1 MKFYKLISIDL
12 IVIFS
17 LLLISNLL
25 NFNVNFYKYY
35 STYKN
40 IEFHFDKFTNKNNFI
55 NNFGSADSG
64 EYTEYRTFVSLQK
77 INEKKQLDSFFY
89 DKKLSLFENNNVYSI
104 AIIYSFQNLDKEVIK
119 SKIAN
124 QLHEVISKLE
134 SLTINTNYF
143 QHYIKDN
150 DLYIEHIKNDFYKS
164 VAFRMNSKKID
175 FIDHI
180 KCNPYEEANE
190 CRCWLRKINIHT
202 NEDIIEMNIYKI
214 ISIFLFIIYLL
225 TRLLVEF
232 KRR

>member
-77 INEKKQLDSFFY
+77 INEKKQLDSFFM
-89 DKKLSLFENNNVYSI
+89 
-104 AIIYSFQNLDKEVIK
+104 IK
-119 SKIAN
+119 NYHYSKIIMFI
-124 QLHEVISKLE
+124 V
-134 SLTINTNYF
+134 SL
-143 QHYIKDN
+143 
-150 DLYIEHIKNDFYKS
+150 
-164 VAFRMNSKKID
+164 
-175 FIDHI
+175 
-180 KCNPYEEANE
+180 
-190 CRCWLRKINIHT
+190 
-202 NEDIIEMNIYKI
+202 
-214 ISIFLFIIYLL
+214 
-225 TRLLVEF
+225 
-232 KRR
+232 